1 MRGSPRALRKRTVLE
16 ASSPRPARLGRP
28 GKAAGDVIGTPNI
41 IRLDTLGSCG
51 RREVH
56 RTPAFIGPRPTPTS
70 MTGRCGS
77 TYKDT
82 VSRADHHGN
91 IRIVVKFPQSREGV
105 PKRIAGL
112 ARAYRGPLSIP
123 RRCPLSVVK
132 QRCGSASP
140 GLNRV
145 FRLLPQRLEVLRHQW
160 PRPTDLPR
168 DRCVGRGRQHPRQ
181 RC

>member
-1 MRGSPRALRKRTVLE
+1 MWKAR
-16 ASSPRPARLGRP
+16 SSPNAR
-28 GKAAGDVIGTPNI
+28 
-41 IRLDTLGSCG
+41 
-51 RREVH
+51 VH
-56 RTPAFIGPRPTPTS
+56 RPPPDANIDDGAVRE
-70 MTGRCGS
+70 
-77 TYKDT
+77 YLKDT

-145 FRLLPQRLEVLRHQW
+145 FRLLPQRLEVLLHQW

-168 DRCVGRGRQHPRQ
+168 VRCVGRGRQHPGNGVEPQWNATICTPRGVG
-181 RC
+181 RLFDSLKLWA

>member
-1 MRGSPRALRKRTVLE
+1 MVCMA
-16 ASSPRPARLGRP
+16 
-28 GKAAGDVIGTPNI
+28 TPNVWISKKSSEVLVAAEDPVI
-41 IRLDTLGSCG
+41 IGSSWARSTLPYEG
-51 RREVH
+51 EFWKHVH
-56 RTPAFIGPRPTPTS
+56 VRSLGFGGPP
-70 MTGRCGS
+70 
-77 TYKDT
+77 
-82 VSRADHHGN
+82 
-91 IRIVVKFPQSREGV
+91 REGV

-145 FRLLPQRLEVLRHQW
+145 FRLLPQRLEVLLHQW

-168 DRCVGRGRQHPRQ
+168 VRCVGRGRQHPRQ

>member
-1 MRGSPRALRKRTVLE
+1 MWKAR
-16 ASSPRPARLGRP
+16 SSPNAR
-28 GKAAGDVIGTPNI
+28 
-41 IRLDTLGSCG
+41 
-51 RREVH
+51 VH
-56 RTPAFIGPRPTPTS
+56 RPPPDANIDDGAVREHL
-70 MTGRCGS
+70 
-77 TYKDT
+77 KDT

-145 FRLLPQRLEVLRHQW
+145 FRLLPQRLEVLLHQW

-168 DRCVGRGRQHPRQ
+168 VLDVSGVVDSTPGNGVEPQWNATICTPRGVGRLFDSLKLWA
-181 RC
+181 